1 MPGDLARDR
10 RTLVRL
16 QWPGFTVG
24 LLGGLVYAHASLV
37 SPGGAYRILALGIDV
52 AAAPRGPPPGPAARI
67 RRRRGRPAP
76 RPPGGAP

>member
-52 AAAPRGPPPGPAARI
+52 AAAPLLAAAYAAASSGRVRGD
-67 RRRRGRPAP
+67 RP
-76 RPPGGAP
+76 